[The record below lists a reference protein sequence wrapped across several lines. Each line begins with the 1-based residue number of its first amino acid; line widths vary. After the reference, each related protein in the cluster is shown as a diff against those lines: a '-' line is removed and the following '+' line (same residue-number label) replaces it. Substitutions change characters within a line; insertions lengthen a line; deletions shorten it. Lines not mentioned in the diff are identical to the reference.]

1 MWDKPS
7 QVTCVNDSVV
17 TNHPKHKSAP
27 VTPWQRYGGTSRDG
41 RRSQMDKDMVHQAAD
56 IDSDDR
62 LLYEGILALIKEMR
76 ETKK

>member
-1 MWDKPS
+1 
-7 QVTCVNDSVV
+7 
-17 TNHPKHKSAP
+17 
-27 VTPWQRYGGTSRDG
+27 
-41 RRSQMDKDMVHQAAD
+41 MDKDMVHQASD